1 MNKFHLV
8 VIACLA
14 LGACSNTSQ
23 TNNKNDA
30 QESYSSF
37 VGGGITIDY
46 DEAGNLTRLE
56 SIAVAPV
63 QGSSVSSQE
72 LASKIA
78 TALARKQVAEF
89 LNSRVQSDSV
99 VETIAQT
106 YQSEYEN
113 RQAEQIASKLTETII
128 VRSEAV
134 LTGLYLAAESYKPE
148 SNEVEVKLV
157 FESKFGSIT
166 GQ

>member
-1 MNKFHLV
+1 
-8 VIACLA
+8 
-14 LGACSNTSQ
+14 
-23 TNNKNDA
+23 
-30 QESYSSF
+30 
-37 VGGGITIDY
+37 
-46 DEAGNLTRLE
+46 
-56 SIAVAPV
+56 
-63 QGSSVSSQE
+63 
-72 LASKIA
+72 
-78 TALARKQVAEF
+78 
-89 LNSRVQSDSV
+89 V

-106 YQSEYEN
+106 YQSENEN

-134 LTGLYLAAESYKPE
+134 LTGLYVAAESYKPE

>member
-14 LGACSNTSQ
+14 LGACSNVSQ
-23 TNNKNDA
+23 TTNKNDT

-46 DEAGNLTRLE
+46 DETGALVRLQ

-89 LNSRVQSDSV
+89 LNSNVQSDSV
-99 VETIAQT
+99 IETIAQT
-106 YQSEYEN
+106 YQSDNEN
-113 RQAEQIASKLTETII
+113 RQAEQIASRLTETII

-134 LTGLYLAAESYKPE
+134 LTGLYVASESYKPE

-157 FESKFGSIT
+157 FDGKFGSMT

>member
-14 LGACSNTSQ
+14 LGACSNVSQ
-23 TNNKNDA
+23 TTNKNDA

-46 DEAGNLTRLE
+46 DENGALVRLQ

-89 LNSRVQSDSV
+89 LNSNVQSDSV
-99 VETIAQT
+99 IETIAQT
-106 YQSEYEN
+106 YQSDNEN

-134 LTGLYLAAESYKPE
+134 LTGLYVASESYKPE
-148 SNEVEVKLV
+148 SNEVEVKLI
-157 FESKFGSIT
+157 FDGKFGSMT